1 MMMSSEQLFC
11 TLPVQTFTR
20 RKHSD
25 ARKLTFSAF
34 SVGVEFYRLLKP
46 NSATI
51 IPHVSNWD
59 LLNTVIALFD
69 VCLPDIGVEVLRSTV
84 CAQGAKTILLL
95 RDHQEVLKEYQDNLW
110 PKGPPK
116 PKPSPTES
124 KNEEE
129 NESTFSAVFSD
140 SESTEEEDDS
150 DSDQEESKRFHS
162 SLEEFLSSLT
172 ERRHQRRQPNF
183 TIEAIGFECCIVAA
197 LTYKKSASK
206 SKEKIIEVSL
216 LSTRRRYRG
225 CGAARYMLQLLKDVS
240 LVGFYDAIV
249 THADSRAIEL
259 FASCDFSDDIILNS
273 RFRDLAQDWTNTTT
287 MSYFPPFS
295 LGQASHLDT
304 EDLEAEMTQWREK
317 SMAAHEA
324 QAIFMRRILQ
334 EIKALRKQVKSQK
347 YEILKLTADLENER
361 REKKLLQNKVFEHQ
375 IIEIEK
381 IAALQLG
388 EQKENENDM
397 PVTLQDIAVKEIEVE
412 GQKLVLEEIFQTA
425 LSWQDLEEVKTYLS
439 KLHDTGVHQRLYYCD
454 RRSQLVEIL
463 NRGFSPKDV
472 QQREYGNGIYFSTSP
487 AAAISTAHHVLVA
500 DVYVGRIQTN
510 GNKSASRRSSPSGFD
525 SIQIRGRWS
534 TEFVIFSHLQAIP
547 ICLLKYTKRDSP
559 TENTAVSK

>member
-20 RKHSD
+20 KKHGV

-46 NSATI
+46 DSTTI

-59 LLNTVIALFD
+59 LLNTVIALYD
-69 VCLPDIGVEVLRSTV
+69 VGLPDIGVENLRSTV

-95 RDHQEVLKEYQDNLW
+95 RDHQDVLKEYQDNFW

-116 PKPSPTES
+116 PSPTEP

-129 NESTFSAVFSD
+129 YEGTFSAVFSD
-140 SESTEEEDDS
+140 PESSEEEDDS
-150 DSDQEESKRFHS
+150 DSDQQESKRFHS

-295 LGQASHLDT
+295 LGQASQLDT

-334 EIKALRKQVKSQK
+334 EIKALKKQVKSQK

-361 REKKLLQNKVFEHQ
+361 KEKKLLR
-375 IIEIEK
+375 
-381 IAALQLG
+381 
-388 EQKENENDM
+388 EQKENKNGM
-397 PVTLQDIAVKEIEVE
+397 PVTVQDIAVKEIEVE
-412 GQKLVLEEIFQTA
+412 GQKLVLEEIVETA
-425 LSWQDLEEVKTYLS
+425 LLWKDLEEVKTYVS
-439 KLHDTGVHQRLYYCD
+439 KLHDTGVHQILYYCD

-463 NRGFSPKDV
+463 NRGFSPEDV
-472 QQREYGNGIYFSTSP
+472 QQREYGNGIYFSASP
-487 AAAISTAHHVLVA
+487 AEAISMAHHVLVA
-500 DVYVGRIQTN
+500 DVYIGKIQTN
-510 GNKSASRRSSPSGFD
+510 GEKSVSRRSPPSGFD

-547 ICLLKYTKRDSP
+547 ICLLKYTKSDSP
-559 TENTAVSK
+559 TANTAVSK

>member
-20 RKHSD
+20 KKHGV

-46 NSATI
+46 DSTTI

-59 LLNTVIALFD
+59 LLNTVIALYD
-69 VCLPDIGVEVLRSTV
+69 VGLPDIGVENLRSTV

-95 RDHQEVLKEYQDNLW
+95 RDHQDVLKEYQDNFW

-116 PKPSPTES
+116 PSPTEP

-129 NESTFSAVFSD
+129 YEGTFSAVFSD
-140 SESTEEEDDS
+140 PESSEEEDDS
-150 DSDQEESKRFHS
+150 DSDH
-162 SLEEFLSSLT
+162 
-172 ERRHQRRQPNF
+172 
-183 TIEAIGFECCIVAA
+183 
-197 LTYKKSASK
+197 K

-295 LGQASHLDT
+295 LGQASQLDT

-334 EIKALRKQVKSQK
+334 EIKALKKQVKSQK

-361 REKKLLQNKVFEHQ
+361 KEKKLLQKKILERP
-375 IIEIEK
+375 IIEIENT
-381 IAALQLG
+381 AALQLG
-388 EQKENENDM
+388 EQKENKNGM
-397 PVTLQDIAVKEIEVE
+397 PVTVQDIAVKEIEVE
-412 GQKLVLEEIFQTA
+412 GQKLVLEEIVETA
-425 LSWQDLEEVKTYLS
+425 LLWKDLEEVKTYVS
-439 KLHDTGVHQRLYYCD
+439 KLHDTGVHQILYYCD

-463 NRGFSPKDV
+463 NRGFSPEDV
-472 QQREYGNGIYFSTSP
+472 QQREYGNGIYFSASP
-487 AAAISTAHHVLVA
+487 AEAISMAHHVLVA
-500 DVYVGRIQTN
+500 DVYIGKIQTN
-510 GNKSASRRSSPSGFD
+510 GEKSVSRRSPPSGFD

-547 ICLLKYTKRDSP
+547 ICLLKYTKSDSP
-559 TENTAVSK
+559 TANTAVSK

>member
-20 RKHSD
+20 RKHGD

-46 NSATI
+46 GSATI

-59 LLNTVIALFD
+59 LLNTVIALYD
-69 VCLPDIGVEVLRSTV
+69 VCLPDIGVENLRSTV

-95 RDHQEVLKEYQDNLW
+95 RDHQEVLKEYQDNFW
-110 PKGPPK
+110 PKGP

-129 NESTFSAVFSD
+129 YESTFSAVFSD
-140 SESTEEEDDS
+140 PESSEEEDDS

-172 ERRHQRRQPNF
+172 ERRHQRRQSNF

-206 SKEKIIEVSL
+206 SKEKIIEVCL

-295 LGQASHLDT
+295 LGQASYLDT

-347 YEILKLTADLENER
+347 SEILKLTADLENER
-361 REKKLLQNKVFEHQ
+361 KEKKLLQKKILEYQ
-375 IIEIEK
+375 IIEIENT
-381 IAALQLG
+381 AALQLG
-388 EQKENENDM
+388 EQKENEDGM
-397 PVTLQDIAVKEIEVE
+397 PVTLQDIAVKEIEVG
-412 GQKLVLEEIFQTA
+412 GQKLDLEEIVETA
-425 LSWQDLEEVKTYLS
+425 LLWQDLEEVKTYLS

-454 RRSQLVEIL
+454 RKSQLVEIL
-463 NRGFSPKDV
+463 NRGFSPEDV
-472 QQREYGNGIYFSTSP
+472 QQREYGNGIYFSASP
-487 AAAISTAHHVLVA
+487 AEAINMAHHVLVA
-500 DVYVGRIQTN
+500 DVYIGRTQTN
-510 GNKSASRRSSPSGFD
+510 GEKSVSRRSPPSGFD
-525 SIQIRGRWS
+525 SIQIQGRWS

-559 TENTAVSK
+559 TANTAVSK